1 MILSQLFR
9 GFTKQI
15 KYLDRLTTRD
25 VAAGFKKAVDTA
37 YKAVMKPKEG
47 TILTVAKAA
56 ADPQR
61 RQTILKSLPKMSC
74 RKPTQ
79 HSR

>member
-47 TILTVAKAA
+47 TIDLTGPVL
-56 ADPQR
+56 P
-61 RQTILKSLPKMSC
+61 SLCLQMLSPV
-74 RKPTQ
+74 P
-79 HSR
+79 